1 MNKIQVDAE
10 SQVVEKQKIVDFD
23 IKEFTIELLISKY
36 LEGLKDDENDIYIPT
51 YQRNFVWNEER
62 QAKFIESVLL
72 GLPIPYIF
80 TADTGDG
87 RLEVVDGSQRLRTLV
102 DFVQGRLRLKNLEVL
117 DKLNG
122 FSFSDLIKSR
132 QRKFNNTTI
141 RMISLTDKSDDDVR
155 FMIFERINTGSD
167 ILKDME
173 KRKGI
178 YGGKFIDFTYEECAL
193 HPLFIAN
200 TSFTANMAK
209 RGEPQELIIRFFAY
223 SDRYKKVKTGVNEF
237 LNDYTEDMNK
247 YFNKEEFYSR
257 FDRMLNFVNDNFPY
271 GFKKAPG
278 SSKTPRVRFDSIS
291 VGVHLALEENPN
303 LTVQNVDW
311 IEGKEFKDIT
321 TAGGQ
326 NAPSAIKNR
335 IEFVRNKL
343 LN

>member
-1 MNKIQVDAE
+1 MD
-10 SQVVEKQKIVDFD
+10 
-23 IKEFTIELLISKY
+23 
-36 LEGLKDDENDIYIPT
+36 
-51 YQRNFVWNEER
+51 
-62 QAKFIESVLL
+62 SVFL
-72 GLPIPYIF
+72 
-80 TADTGDG
+80 
-87 RLEVVDGSQRLRTLV
+87 
-102 DFVQGRLRLKNLEVL
+102 
-117 DKLNG
+117 
-122 FSFSDLIKSR
+122 DLIKSR

-155 FMIFERINTGSD
+155 FMMFERINTGSD

-178 YGGKFIDFTYEECAL
+178 YGGRFIDFIYKECAV
-193 HPLFIAN
+193 HPLFISN
-200 TSFTANMAK
+200 TSFTENMEK

-223 SDRYKKVKTGVNEF
+223 SDRYKKVKTGVNDF

-247 YFNKEEFYSR
+247 SFDKDEFYAR

-271 GFKKAPG
+271 GFKKSPD
-278 SSKTPRVRFDSIS
+278 SNKTPRVRFDSIS
-291 VGVHLALEENPN
+291 VGVHLALDENPN

-311 IEGKEFKDIT
+311 IEEKEFKDIT

-343 LN
+343 LI